1 MNKAVKLVAVGNST
15 GAVFPKEVLAKLR
28 VERGDQ
34 LFLSEAPDGSF
45 RLSAYDPAFA
55 RQMELAEE
63 IMREDRDILRVL
75 AQ

>member
-1 MNKAVKLVAVGNST
+1 MNKTIKLIAVGNST
-15 GAVFPKEVLAKLR
+15 GAVLPREVLAKLR

-45 RLSAYDPAFA
+45 RLSAYNPEVA
-55 RQMELAEE
+55 RQMEAAEA
-63 IMREDRDILRVL
+63 IMRKDRNILRVL

>member
-1 MNKAVKLVAVGNST
+1 MNKAVKLVAIGNST

>member
-34 LFLSEAPDGSF
+34 LYLTEAPDGSF
-45 RLSAYDPAFA
+45 RLSAYDPEFA
-55 RQMELAEE
+55 RQIDMAED

>member
-15 GAVFPKEVLAKLR
+15 GVVFPKEVLAKLR
-28 VERGDQ
+28 VDRGDQ
-34 LFLSEAPDGSF
+34 LYLSEAADGSF
-45 RLSAYDPAFA
+45 RLSAYDPAFV
-55 RQMELAEE
+55 RQMEIAEL

>member
-15 GAVFPKEVLAKLR
+15 GAVLPKEVLAKLR

-34 LFLSEAPDGSF
+34 LYLTEAPDGSF
-45 RLSAYDPAFA
+45 RLSAYNPEFA
-55 RQMELAEE
+55 SQIEAAEA

>member
-1 MNKAVKLVAVGNST
+1 MDNRT

-34 LFLSEAPDGSF
+34 IYLTKAPDGSF
-45 RLSAYDPAFA
+45 RLSAYNPDIAA
-55 RQMELAEE
+55 QMKAAEA

-75 AQ
+75 AR